1 MRMYTL
7 ALIMLILVVILPDI
21 FIYFKLKKSRFKLTW
36 RILNFIPATFFIGS
50 FIFLKISGRQIHDPG
65 VFYFLIWVNF
75 LFSVIYIPK
84 ILYLIFHFINFIFNI
99 FLPRRTYCF
108 RWVGAIAAISV
119 ILFMLHGAFINI
131 RNFELKQIEIEV
143 QNLPEGFDGFKI
155 IQISDIHLG
164 GWDQQHGYMTPA
176 IDIINRQKADI
187 IIFSGDMVNNFH
199 QEMDGWQPYFNQLE
213 AKNGKYAVLGNH
225 DYGDYVDWKN
235 TTERVANLNK
245 IKQNIELFGFNLLLN
260 ENTQLKSKGD
270 SILLVGVENWGKP
283 PFPKYGNLS
292 KALQNT
298 NNEQLKLL
306 ISHDPSHWRAEITGK
321 KDIFLMLAG
330 HTHAA
335 QTAFKIGGKMY
346 SPSYWIYKE
355 WDGLYQEGDQFLY
368 INRGLGFIG
377 FPMRMGAAKPEITLI
392 TLKKA
397 KN

>member
-1 MRMYTL
+1 
-7 ALIMLILVVILPDI
+7 
-21 FIYFKLKKSRFKLTW
+21 
-36 RILNFIPATFFIGS
+36 
-50 FIFLKISGRQIHDPG
+50 
-65 VFYFLIWVNF
+65 
-75 LFSVIYIPK
+75 
-84 ILYLIFHFINFIFNI
+84 
-99 FLPRRTYCF
+99 
-108 RWVGAIAAISV
+108 
-119 ILFMLHGAFINI
+119 
-131 RNFELKQIEIEV
+131 
-143 QNLPEGFDGFKI
+143 
-155 IQISDIHLG
+155 
-164 GWDQQHGYMTPA
+164 MTPA